1 MAIAAPSTDSKK
13 SRRSLL
19 LRGESSVASIGIT
32 AAALLL
38 CSMAALAW
46 WTTRIQ
52 NEYAETT
59 REEQV
64 RSAGVLLA
72 QSVEVMLQQNE
83 LSAARRLIADAARN
97 QDLAVCRVVLPDG
110 SIVADAEPEKI
121 TAHKLPDTWA
131 TAVVQESFTRNGPE
145 IHSVC
150 PLTISGRGSATLE
163 YAALVN
169 NPTGVYLET
178 ETGIGM
184 VGAMALCGMLFGYRH
199 IRKRFRSIG
208 AIGEALLASA
218 AGETD
223 HAVLSVSP
231 ELGAEAVAWNAI
243 LVETE
248 KLRAQTLAEKTQ
260 YTLSSRRS
268 SRGDLDA
275 AFDALSQGLIL
286 VDQQMKVRQLNGA
299 AAAFL
304 QAQRDTAINQDITKL
319 LNQEEV
325 IESIRSV
332 TSGTVRRRTTVEVE
346 RQGDSGD
353 VVLRFSVRPV
363 RREDSAA
370 AMILIEDITQQ
381 KVAEESRN
389 HFVAHATHELRT
401 PLTNIRLYVETAIE
415 DGDNDPAVR
424 GKCLNVI
431 NQEARRL
438 ERIVGEMLSVSEM
451 EAGSFKLRRDDI
463 RLDQLFRDLAT
474 DYAAQAQE
482 KKQKLNFNLPPKM
495 PVIQGDRDKVAL
507 CVHNLIGNAIKYT
520 PEGGEVT
527 IAMEYDEKQLAISVT
542 DTGIGISEEDAAKI
556 FERFYRANDPRV
568 EQITGTGLG
577 LTLAREIARLHG
589 GDITVKSELN
599 KGSTFTIALPGVAE
613 AA

>member
-1 MAIAAPSTDSKK
+1 MATAAQETDSKK
-13 SRRSLL
+13 SRRSFL
-19 LRGESSVASIGIT
+19 LRGESGVASIGIT

-38 CSMAALAW
+38 CSMATLAW

-52 NEYAETT
+52 NEYAEST

-72 QSVEVMLQQNE
+72 QSIEVMLQQNE

-97 QDLAVCRVVLPDG
+97 QDLAQCRVVLPDG
-110 SIVADAEPEKI
+110 SVVADGEPDKI
-121 TAHKLPDTWA
+121 TAHKLPQTWA
-131 TAVVQESFTRNGPE
+131 AAVMQESFTRSGMK
-145 IHSVC
+145 IHCLC
-150 PLTISGRGSATLE
+150 PLTISGRGSAMLE
-163 YAALVN
+163 YSAQIK
-169 NPTGVYLET
+169 NPTGIYLET

-199 IRKRFRSIG
+199 IRRRFRAIG

-223 HAVLSVSP
+223 QTILSVSS
-231 ELGAEAVAWNAI
+231 ELGAEAAAWNA
-243 LVETE
+243 LLARQET
-248 KLRAQTLAEKTQ
+248 LRKEALAEKTQ
-260 YTLSSRRS
+260 YSLTSRRS
-268 SRGDLDA
+268 PRGDLDA

-304 QAQRDTAINQDITKL
+304 QAQRETAINADITTL

-325 IESIRSV
+325 LESIRAV
-332 TSGTVRRRTTVEVE
+332 TTGSTRRRSTVEVE
-346 RQGDSGD
+346 RQSDNGN
-353 VVLRFSVRPV
+353 VVLRFGVRPV

-370 AMILIEDITQQ
+370 AMIIIEDITQQ

-415 DGDNDPAVR
+415 DGDNDPLVR

-451 EAGSFKLRRDDI
+451 EAGQFKLRRDDI
-463 RLDQLFRDLAT
+463 RLDQLFKDLAT
-474 DYAAQAQE
+474 DYAAQAE
-482 KKQKLNFNLPPKM
+482 AKKQKLTFNLPPKM
-495 PVIQGDRDKVAL
+495 PVIQGDRDKVTL
-507 CVHNLIGNAIKYT
+507 CIHNLIGNAIKYT

-527 IAMEYDEKQLAISVT
+527 VSLQYDEKQLAISVA

-556 FERFYRANDPRV
+556 FERFYRASDPRV

-589 GDITVKSELN
+589 GDIDVKSELN
-599 KGSTFTIALPGVAE
+599 KGSTFTISLPGVAE

>member
-1 MAIAAPSTDSKK
+1 TIAKRP
-13 SRRSLL
+13 RRGLL
-19 LRGESSVASIGIT
+19 LRGESSVASIGI
-32 AAALLL
+32 AASAVLLV
-38 CSMAALAW
+38 SMAALAW

-52 NEYAETT
+52 SEYAQST
-59 REEQV
+59 RQEQV

-72 QSVEVMLQQNE
+72 QSIEVMLQQNE

-97 QDLAVCRVVLPDG
+97 QELSQCRVVLPDG
-110 SIVADAEPEKI
+110 QVVADAEPMRI
-121 TAHKLPDTWA
+121 TAHKLPATWA
-131 TAVVQESFTRNGPE
+131 PAVVQESFTHAGRE
-145 IHSVC
+145 IHSVY

-163 YAALVN
+163 LSALIQ
-169 NPTGVYLET
+169 NPTGVYLQT
-178 ETGIGM
+178 QTGVGI
-184 VGAMALCGMLFGYRH
+184 VGAMGLCSMLIGYRH
-199 IRKRFRSIG
+199 IRKRFRAIG
-208 AIGEALLASA
+208 AIAEALLASA

-223 HAVLSVSP
+223 QAVLSVSDDLGP
-231 ELGAEAVAWNAI
+231 EAAAWNAV
-243 LVETE
+243 LAEQN
-248 KLRAQTLAEKTQ
+248 KLREQTVAEKAQQALT
-260 YTLSSRRS
+260 SRRS
-268 SRGDLDA
+268 GRGDLDA

-286 VDQQMKVRQLNGA
+286 VDQQMKIRQLNGA
-299 AAAFL
+299 ATAFL
-304 QAQRDTAINQDITKL
+304 QAQRETAINADITTL
-319 LNQEEV
+319 LNQNEV
-325 IESIRSV
+325 LESIRSV
-332 TSGTVRRRTTVEVE
+332 TSGTMRRRTTVEVE
-346 RQGDSGD
+346 RQSDSGN
-353 VVLRFSVRPV
+353 VVLRFGVRPV

-401 PLTNIRLYVETAIE
+401 PLTNMRLYIETAIE
-415 DGDNDPAVR
+415 DGDKDPLVR

-451 EAGSFKLRRDDI
+451 EAGSFKIRRDDI

-474 DYAAQAQE
+474 DYEAQAKE
-482 KKQKLNFNLPPKM
+482 KNQKLNFNLPPKM

-507 CVHNLIGNAIKYT
+507 CVHNLLGNALKYT

-527 IAMEYDEKQLAISVT
+527 VSLEYDVKQLSINVT

-556 FERFYRANDPRV
+556 FERFYRASDPRV
-568 EQITGTGLG
+568 EKITGTGLG

-589 GDITVKSELN
+589 GDINVKSQLN
-599 KGSTFTIALPGVAE
+599 KGSTFTISLPGVAE

>member
-1 MAIAAPSTDSKK
+1 VKK
-13 SRRSLL
+13 PRRRFL

-38 CSMAALAW
+38 CSMATLAW

-52 NEYAETT
+52 NQYAENT

-64 RSAGVLLA
+64 RSAGVLVA
-72 QSVEVMLQQNE
+72 QSIEVMLEQNE

-97 QDLAVCRVVLPDG
+97 QELSQCRVVLPDG
-110 SIVADAEPEKI
+110 LVVADAEPSKI
-121 TAHKLPDTWA
+121 TAHKVPEAWA
-131 TAVVQESFTRNGPE
+131 TAVVQESFTRTGSE
-145 IHSVC
+145 IHCVS

-163 YAALVN
+163 YSASIN
-169 NPTGVYLET
+169 NPTGVYLQT
-178 ETGIGM
+178 ETGIGI
-184 VGAMALCGMLFGYRH
+184 VGALALCGMLFGYRH
-199 IRKRFRSIG
+199 IRKRFRAIG
-208 AIGEALLASA
+208 AIGEALLAA
-218 AGETD
+218 AGGETD
-223 HAVLSVSP
+223 RAVLSVSD
-231 ELGAEAVAWNAI
+231 ELGPEAAAWNGI
-243 LVETE
+243 LVEQD
-248 KLRAQTLAEKTQ
+248 KLRKQVVAEKTHQ
-260 YTLSSRRS
+260 TLGSRRS
-268 SRGDLDA
+268 GRGELDA

-304 QAQRDTAINQDITKL
+304 QAQRETAINADITTL
-319 LNQEEV
+319 LSQEEV
-325 IESIRSV
+325 LESIRSV
-332 TSGTVRRRTTVEVE
+332 TSGSVRRRATVEVE
-346 RQGDSGD
+346 RQSENGN
-353 VVLRFSVRPV
+353 VVLRFGVRPV

-370 AMILIEDITQQ
+370 AMIIIEDITQQ

-401 PLTNIRLYVETAIE
+401 PLTNIRLYIETAIE
-415 DGDNDPAVR
+415 DGDKDPLVR

-463 RLDQLFRDLAT
+463 RLDQLFKDLAT
-474 DYAAQAQE
+474 DYDAQAKE
-482 KKQKLNFNLPPKM
+482 KSQRLTFKLPPKM
-495 PVIQGDRDKVAL
+495 PVIQGDRDKVMLA
-507 CVHNLIGNAIKYT
+507 VHNLVGNAIKYT

-527 IAMEYDEKQLAISVT
+527 VTLEYDDKQLSINVS
-542 DTGIGISEEDAAKI
+542 DTGIGISAEDAEKI
-556 FERFYRANDPRV
+556 FERFYRASDPRV
-568 EQITGTGLG
+568 EKITGTGLG

-589 GDITVKSELN
+589 GDISVKSELN
-599 KGSTFTIALPGVAE
+599 KGSTFTFALPGISE